1 MREARTQELYLS
13 VLWKRGVLLM
23 NENQLK
29 ALTELCDMEREL
41 FKRLKTTKEEGKKT
55 EIINMLCVVSET
67 KIKWLKRAIT
77 MSQRM

>member
-1 MREARTQELYLS
+1 
-13 VLWKRGVLLM
+13 M